1 MVSWFLWDPAPPFV
15 AGADHYGVRVVGL
28 VDNRHYPSLCLL
40 TKSLFDSI
48 SFFFFV
54 VSLYQSWYDS
64 EPVLLG
70 KQTIFFMSGNSC
82 FTASTLYYVI
92 TYMLPNRIL

>member
-15 AGADHYGVRVVGL
+15 ADHYGVRVVGL

-70 KQTIFFMSGNSC
+70 KQSNFF
-82 FTASTLYYVI
+82 YVRQLLFHRVHPLLRNYLHV
-92 TYMLPNRIL
+92 T